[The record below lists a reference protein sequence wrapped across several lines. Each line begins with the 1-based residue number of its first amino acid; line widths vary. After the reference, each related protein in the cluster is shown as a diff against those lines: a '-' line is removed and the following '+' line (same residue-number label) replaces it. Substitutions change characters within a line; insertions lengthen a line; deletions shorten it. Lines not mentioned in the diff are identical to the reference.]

1 MTSKRQ
7 YILYPNRPL
16 QRENHATNL
25 NSRGRVNFTS
35 SCKLENN
42 VIVRKPENRELT
54 HNWILSMHKNI
65 AKVSEVEISVPPSLH
80 KALSDSK
87 ESLISSIMEECG
99 KVYIHFPSSKLGLQK
114 VIVRGPAKN
123 VERAR
128 NKLLQL
134 AEEEQARSYSVVVPV
149 KSKYHHFLMS
159 ENGGNLHKICE
170 KTGARIIFP
179 TFKNKDQ
186 ESVTIIGTEEA
197 VKEVQKEVEVLL
209 KDLENVVEDSILIN
223 PKFHNYFIM
232 QRGQLLR
239 EIIKEYGGVFITFS
253 YAGKQSTKVTIKGA
267 KACVEAAKK
276 HIQEIFEPLR
286 SEVTTRCVIPP
297 KFHPF
302 LMGPICSRIQQIAR
316 DCKVQIK
323 FPDSEKPTTNTH
335 LEVQENGKEKGE
347 NITKV
352 SASTSPNK
360 SDTMSLSDKAENSST
375 AATQALESLV
385 PVTAK
390 VQVPFHLHPYIIGH
404 KGSGLRKLIKE
415 FEVHVQVSQPGGNFH
430 IISIM
435 GLEANVEQAKMK
447 LQKQV
452 KALQMEIENR
462 TLRNFR
468 QTFSL
473 DPKYHSKIFGNKGIL
488 ISQIC
493 TEYNVTVHFSNKIRN
508 PMQDQITISGS
519 KDNILRARDAIMKL
533 LRKIEKTVSK
543 EIPLNHQVCS
553 NIIGF
558 GGQSIHR
565 IMEKFQVDIRVPS
578 KGICTNS
585 SIIVSGSSCNVQDAI
600 DYILALEKHF
610 LSVGKNE
617 PPLEHVKRG
626 GSGCIAAKTPKSFR
640 KRNTLHH
647 AKSTPHP
654 PHMDN
659 SEDFPK
665 LKHQVSPK
673 PHPWRP

>member
-7 YILYPNRPL
+7 YIVYPNRSL
-16 QRENHATNL
+16 QRGNHATNL
-25 NSRGRVNFTS
+25 NSRGRVNFPS
-35 SCKLENN
+35 SNCNSENN
-42 VIVRKPENRELT
+42 ITVRKPENHEVTR
-54 HNWILSMHKNI
+54 NWMLLMHKNA
-65 AKVSEVEISVPPSLH
+65 AKFSEVEISIPPSLH
-80 KALSDSK
+80 TSLTDSK
-87 ESLISSIMEECG
+87 ESLISSIMAECG
-99 KVYIHFPSSKLGLQK
+99 KVHIHFPSTNLGLQK
-114 VIVRGPAKN
+114 VLIRGPEES
-123 VERAR
+123 VEKVKK
-128 NKLLQL
+128 KLLQL
-134 AEEEQARSYSVVVPV
+134 AEEEQAKSYSVAVPV
-149 KSKYHHFLMS
+149 KSKYHQFLMS
-159 ENGGNLHKICE
+159 KNGGNLHKVCE

-186 ESVTIIGTEEA
+186 ESVTIIGTEKA
-197 VKEVQKEVEVLL
+197 VKDVQKEVEVLL
-209 KDLENVVEDSILIN
+209 KDLENVVEDSIMIN
-223 PKFHNYFIM
+223 PKFHNYFVM

-276 HIQEIFEPLR
+276 RIQEIFEQLG
-286 SEVTTRCVIPP
+286 SQVTTRVVPP

-302 LMGPICSRIQQIAR
+302 IMGPICSRIQQIAR
-316 DCKVQIK
+316 DCKVQVK
-323 FPDSEKPTTNTH
+323 FPETEKPTTNIH
-335 LEVQENGKEKGE
+335 SQVQETGKEKGGK
-347 NITKV
+347 NTKGPV
-352 SASTSPNK
+352 STAPKK
-360 SDTMSLSDKAENSST
+360 SDTMSISCKAENCT
-375 AATQALESLV
+375 TATQAEQSLV
-385 PVTAK
+385 PVTAE

-415 FEVHVQVSQPGGNFH
+415 FEVHIQVSQPGGNFH

-452 KALQMEIENR
+452 KALQMEIDDR

-493 TEYNVTVHFSNKIRN
+493 TEYDVTVHFPKKGVN
-508 PMQDQITISGS
+508 PIQDQITISGS
-519 KDNILRARDAIMKL
+519 KDNILGARDAIMTM

-543 EIPLNHQVCS
+543 EIPLNHQVCA
-553 NIIGF
+553 NIVGF
-558 GGQSIHR
+558 GGKSIHK
-565 IMEKFQVDIRVPS
+565 IMEQFHVDIRVPS
-578 KGICTNS
+578 KGTCANS

-600 DYILALEKHF
+600 NYILTLEKHF
-610 LSVGKNE
+610 LSVGKCE
-617 PPLEHVKRG
+617 PPLEHIKRG
-626 GSGCIAAKTPKSFR
+626 PGHISVKTSKNFG
-640 KRNTLHH
+640 KRNVLRN
-647 AKSTPHP
+647 AKSTTRP
-654 PHMDN
+654 PHVNN
-659 SEDFPK
+659 SDDFPK